1 MLPCRC
7 HEIDALNMMRRLLLL
22 RHAKSSW
29 ADPGASDH
37 ARPLNR
43 RGEEAAPRIGAYLRR
58 HKLVPDAVLC
68 STARRARATYELAA
82 AQWPA
87 APAVAYVEQVY
98 DATPR
103 ALVDVIRAAAPAT
116 QSLLLVGHN
125 PGLHEV
131 AKELIASGDPG
142 DRERLRE
149 KLPTGGLV
157 VIDFPIADWAKLHAR
172 SGRLERFVV
181 PRMLE
186 TATD

>member
-1 MLPCRC
+1 
-7 HEIDALNMMRRLLLL
+7 MRRLLLL

-29 ADPGASDH
+29 AEPGASDH
-37 ARPLNR
+37 DRPLNR

-58 HKLVPDAVLC
+58 HQLIPDGVLC
-68 STARRARATYELAA
+68 STAQRARATWDLVAA
-82 AQWPA
+82 EAPA
-87 APAVAYVEQVY
+87 APPAIYEARLYE
-98 DATPR
+98 ATPR
-103 ALVDVIRAAAPAT
+103 TLLDVFRHAPRDARSVLV
-116 QSLLLVGHN
+116 VGHN
-125 PGLHEV
+125 PGLQEV
-131 AKELIASGDPG
+131 ATQLIAAGDLD

-157 VIDFPIADWAKLHAR
+157 VIDFAIADWTKLHAR

>member
-1 MLPCRC
+1 M
-7 HEIDALNMMRRLLLL
+7 HRLLIL

-29 ADPGASDH
+29 AEPGASDH
-37 ARPLNR
+37 DRPLNR

-58 HKLVPDAVLC
+58 HELIPDGVLC
-68 STARRARATYELAA
+68 STARRARATWDLVAA
-82 AQWPA
+82 EAPTAPA
-87 APAVAYVEQVY
+87 ATYESRLY
-98 DATPR
+98 DASPR
-103 ALVDVIRAAAPAT
+103 TLLDVFRHAPADAR
-116 QSLLLVGHN
+116 SVLVVGHN

-131 AKELIASGDPG
+131 ATLLIAAGDLD

-157 VIDFPIADWAKLHAR
+157 VIDFTIADWAKLHAR

>member
-1 MLPCRC
+1 
-7 HEIDALNMMRRLLLL
+7 MRRLLLL

-29 ADPGASDH
+29 AEPGASDH
-37 ARPLNR
+37 ARALNR
-43 RGEEAAPRIGAYLRR
+43 RGQEAAPRVGAYLNR
-58 HKLVPDAVLC
+58 HKLVPDCVLC
-68 STARRARATYELAA
+68 STARRTRETWDLVAA
-82 AQWPA
+82 EMRA
-87 APAVAYVEQVY
+87 APPAAYVERLY

-103 ALVDVIRAAAPAT
+103 TLFDVFRRADAAAV
-116 QSLLLVGHN
+116 SVLVVGHN
-125 PGLHEV
+125 PGLQEV
-131 AKELIASGDPG
+131 ATDLIAAGDLD

-157 VIDFPIADWAKLHAR
+157 VIDFAIADWSRLHAR